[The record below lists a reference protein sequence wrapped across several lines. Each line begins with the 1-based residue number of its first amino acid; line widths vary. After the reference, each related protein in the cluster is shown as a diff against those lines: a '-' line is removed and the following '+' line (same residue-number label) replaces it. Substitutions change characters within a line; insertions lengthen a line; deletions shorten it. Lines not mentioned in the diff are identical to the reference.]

1 MTDVNVRPNR
11 DVPLWNETRWNGC
24 WNGADGVGIYL
35 HAGRFR
41 FDLDIWW
48 AQVVAYL
55 PDGVLCVNK
64 LWGPNSS
71 RAGVSLGGLELS
83 VTDDAWTAVY
93 DGVGQL
99 TTIDALARAPQGS
112 SGPMRRLKFDIDAR
126 AAAPQWDMLATG
138 AGRRFVLAGD
148 THVQQGFRTTG
159 SLCVNDEHYWRLDGI
174 GFKDHS
180 SGPRDLTDW
189 YGHRYLQIIAGDYVC
204 HVILMYSP
212 DGQEQAPWGIFHR
225 DGRQAQV
232 TRFELPA
239 IEDSAGGPI
248 LGHAVIET
256 DSGEHLE
263 FEAELVHALPMTVTL
278 DNDNINGVDWQIEGN
293 PMVIVEGKG
302 RLTAPDGTVAYCF
315 HERST
320 RRERCRLPGGR
331 GQPTSIA

>member
-1 MTDVNVRPNR
+1 MTGLNVAPKH
-11 DVPLWNETRWNGC
+11 DVPQWNETRWNGC
-24 WNGADGVGIYL
+24 WNGADGVGIYV

-55 PDGVLCVNK
+55 PDRGLCVNR
-64 LWGPNSS
+64 LWGPNLS
-71 RAGVSLGGLELS
+71 REGVRLGGLELT
-83 VTDDAWTAVY
+83 VTDDAWTVVY

-112 SGPMRRLKFDIDAR
+112 SGPMRRLRFDIDAR
-126 AAAPQWDMLATG
+126 AAAPQWDMLDTG
-138 AGRRFVLAGD
+138 AGRTFVLAGD
-148 THVQQGFRTTG
+148 THVQQAYRTAG
-159 SLCVNDEHYWRLDGI
+159 SLHVGDDGHWRLEGI

-180 SGPRDLTDW
+180 SGPRDLTNW
-189 YGHRYLQIIAGDYVC
+189 YGHRYFQIVADDYVC

-212 DGQEQAPWGIFHR
+212 DGTEQAPWGVFFHN
-225 DGRQAQV
+225 GIAAQA
-232 TRFELPA
+232 TRFDLPA

-248 LGHAVIET
+248 FGDAVIET
-256 DSGEHLE
+256 DSGQHLE
-263 FEAELVHALPMTVTL
+263 FRTELVHALPMTVTL
-278 DNDNINGVDWQIEGN
+278 DNDNINGVDWQIDGN

-320 RRERCRLPGGR
+320 RRDRCRLPA
-331 GQPTSIA
+331 TD